1 MFDENDIARRAVSR
15 RRFLQGT
22 ALAGFGAFLAACT
35 GEVAATP
42 PPSAGGSV
50 APASIPVLTP
60 PPVSP
65 TASVAATPKVV
76 SGPLKFANWGAY
88 IDLVGKAG
96 DSGEYAPDSSP
107 TLESFKKKYNVAVD
121 YEEKIDDNQ
130 SFLQTITPAFVAGVA
145 TGWDLIVITDSF
157 AAQVISKGWAEQ
169 IDQENVPNCTKNL
182 RDALRHQTWDDKND
196 YHYPWQSGMTG
207 IGYNAKSLS
216 QNKVAVPTKLA
227 DLWAIKASKLEFL
240 SEARD
245 CFGLGL
251 LKLGITPDPLKV
263 TVDDLQKVHDDMSPL
278 KDGGLRFLGQGY
290 LQYFGNKSVWAGMVW
305 SGDLASSG
313 SEDDKF
319 VFPDEGMMIWT
330 DNMVIPKGATNK
342 YTAELMMNWV
352 YDPKIAAQIANYVYY
367 VSPVEGAATE
377 IAKLDPA
384 AAKNPLLFP
393 PPEVVAKQYSFQFL
407 TDALESKMND
417 LMADLKGT

>member
-1 MFDENDIARRAVSR
+1 MNDETGPLTRDLTR

-42 PPSAGGSV
+42 APSAGSV
-50 APASIPVLTP
+50 GPASIPVLTP

-88 IDLVGKAG
+88 IDLVGKAATAE
-96 DSGEYAPDSSP
+96 EYAPGSSP
-107 TLESFKKKYNVAVD
+107 TLEAFKKKYSIDVD
-121 YEEKIDDNQ
+121 YEEKIDTNQ
-130 SFLQTITPAFVAGVA
+130 SFLQTITPALVAGVA

-157 AAQVISKGWAEQ
+157 AAQVISKGWAEK
-169 IDQENVPNCTKNL
+169 IDQDNVPNCTKNL
-182 RDALRHQTWDDKND
+182 RDALRHQSWDDGND

-216 QNKVAVPTKLA
+216 QNKIAPPTKLA
-227 DLWAIKASKLEFL
+227 DLWAIKPSKIEFL
-240 SEARD
+240 DEARD

-251 LKLGITPDPLKV
+251 LKLGIDPDPLKV
-263 TVDDLQKVHDDMSPL
+263 TADDLQKVHDDMAPL
-278 KDGGLRFLGQGY
+278 KDGGLKFLGQGY
-290 LQYFGNKSVWAGMVW
+290 LQYFGNKGVWAGMVW

-319 VFPDEGMMIWT
+319 VFPEEGAMIWT
-330 DNMVIPKGATNK
+330 DNMIIPKGAPNK

-367 VSPVEGAATE
+367 VSPVQGAAEE
-377 IAKLDPA
+377 IAKLDPE

-393 PPEVVAKQYSFQFL
+393 TADIVAKTHSFQFL
-407 TDALESKMND
+407 TDALEQKLND
-417 LMADLKGT
+417 LMADLQGT

>member
-1 MFDENDIARRAVSR
+1 MFDETDVARRSVSR

-42 PPSAGGSV
+42 SPTAAGTG
-50 APASIPVLTP
+50 PASIPVVTP
-60 PPVSP
+60 PPPSP
-65 TASVAATPKVV
+65 TPSTAPTPKVV

-88 IDLVGKAG
+88 IDLVGKSG
-96 DSGEYAPDSSP
+96 DSGEYAPGSSP
-107 TLESFKKKYNVAVD
+107 TLEAFKKKYAVDVD
-121 YEEKIDDNQ
+121 YEEKIDGNQ
-130 SFLQTITPAFVAGVA
+130 SFLQTITPALVANVP

-169 IDQENVPNCTKNL
+169 IDQTNVPNAVKNL
-182 RDALRHQTWDDKND
+182 RDALRHQPWDDKND

-207 IGYNAKSLS
+207 IGYNAKTLS
-216 QNKVAVPTKLA
+216 TNKVTPPKSLA
-227 DLWAIKASKLEFL
+227 DMWQIKASKLEFL
-240 SEARD
+240 DESRD

-251 LKLGITPDPLKV
+251 LKLGIIPDPLKV
-263 TVDDLQKVHDDMSPL
+263 TEDDLQKVHDDMVPL

-290 LQYFGNKSVWAGMVW
+290 LQYFGNKSIWAGMVW

-313 SEDDKF
+313 SEDDRF
-319 VFPDEGMMIWT
+319 VFPEEGMMIWT

-342 YTAELMMNWV
+342 YTAELMIDWV

-367 VSPVEGAATE
+367 VSPVQGAAEE
-377 IAKLDPA
+377 IAKLDPD

-393 PPEVVAKQYSFQFL
+393 TPEVVAKQYSFQFL
-407 TDALESKMND
+407 TDAMETKLNE
-417 LMADLKGT
+417 LMADLQGT